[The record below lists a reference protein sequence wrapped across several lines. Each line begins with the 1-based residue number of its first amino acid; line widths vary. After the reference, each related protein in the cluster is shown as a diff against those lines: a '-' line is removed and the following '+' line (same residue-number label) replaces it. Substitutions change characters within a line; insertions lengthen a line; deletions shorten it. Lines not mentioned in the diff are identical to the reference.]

1 MAKRY
6 HINELIAMNR
16 LDIMQIPKGVL
27 EVEFADKTVNTTS
40 RRIILSWHFWKL
52 LRAFPVTEPI
62 PSKLLLGPGRLTK
75 GDELKLCERVIWFTH
90 RNSEA
95 YREELK
101 MLANGEEPVERLIWR
116 IAEASYRAINE
127 IHNFTVTDISNYGTT
142 SDLED
147 LMQIC
152 GSQLV
157 IDLKEQLRRGEIDF
171 PEANALVSEYI
182 TSDAVE
188 LRYNGLA
195 MMARANLLSSKQL
208 YQMVL
213 SRGYAESVN
222 GEVFKEPIYNSFTDG
237 MNNLYDSLTES
248 RSAAKSLYM
257 NDGPLKQSEYLNRR
271 LQLLVSII
279 HSASGHD
286 CGTRDTLSWLVD
298 KGDHAALEGR
308 FHFVDMAG
316 APYCPKPDD
325 TYYVED
331 PTRPCDMTVVN
342 THNISLNKAVCKLV
356 PYEKN
361 EAFEG
366 QVIYLRSITLCR
378 NHNPST
384 VCETCMGHVVKSFV
398 PTTNIGHFLAIGPIS
413 QLSQLILSTK
423 HVDTSSG
430 SEYLYL
436 SDGARGWLKLDTQ
449 NPSKVI
455 MKRRSPK
462 GNYRLLMAIDDLPGL
477 NTIRHTDAPEQLMA
491 HRLSRV
497 KEIKIGELDA
507 NGEVRRDYT
516 GISTVVG
523 GAGAALSVDV
533 IVAMKRNGWRERGDV
548 IEVDLLDFN
557 DRVLLVTPS
566 RTEDM
571 LTYQKRVKGFLFG
584 SQGRR
589 DAKGDSIVSY
599 NAPAPAVNALYG
611 LLRERIKNVSL
622 LQAEIFVKACMTVNG
637 SMGNYNLPRG
647 GEPFE
652 FKAVHSILM
661 NRSISAALAYESQ
674 KMMIKS
680 PSTYINHDRHAHGL
694 DAML

>member
-6 HINELIAMNR
+6 HINDLIAMNR
-16 LDIMQIPKGVL
+16 LDIMKIPKGRID
-27 EVEFADKTVNTTS
+27 VEFADGVKNTTS

-52 LRAFPVTEPI
+52 LRTFPVTEPI
-62 PSKLLLGPGRLTK
+62 PSSLMIPPTRLTK

-95 YREELK
+95 YRQELE
-101 MLANGEEPVERLIWR
+101 MLDNGQEPLERLIWR
-116 IAEASYRAINE
+116 IAEASYRVIND

-152 GSQLV
+152 GSPLV
-157 IDLKEQLRRGEIDF
+157 IELKEKLRKGEIDF
-171 PEANALVSEYI
+171 PEANEMVSVYI

-213 SRGYAESVN
+213 ARGYAESVN

-257 NDGPLKQSEYLNRR
+257 NDNPLKQSEYLNRR
-271 LQLLVSII
+271 LQLLVSTI
-279 HSASGHD
+279 HSYQGRD
-286 CGTRDTLSWLVD
+286 CGTRSTLSWLVD
-298 KGDHAALEGR
+298 KGDHNALMGR
-308 FHFVDMAG
+308 FHFVDMQG
-316 APYCPKPDD
+316 KPYNPRP
-325 TYYVED
+325 ED
-331 PTRPCDMTVVN
+331 PYYIEDHTRPPGMAIVSNTPDM
-342 THNISLNKAVCKLV
+342 LNKAVCKLV
-356 PYEKN
+356 PYEKD
-361 EAFEG
+361 ESLEG

-384 VCETCMGHVVKSFV
+384 VCETCAGHIVKSFV

-430 SEYLYL
+430 SEYLFL
-436 SDGARGWLKLDTQ
+436 SESARPWLKLDTQ

-455 MKRRSPK
+455 LKRKSPK
-462 GNYRLLMAIDDLPGL
+462 GNYRLVMALDDLPGL
-477 NTIRHTDAPEQLMA
+477 NTIRHTDNPEQLMA
-491 HRLSRV
+491 HRLTRV
-497 KEIKIGELDA
+497 KEIQIGELDA
-507 NGEVRRDYT
+507 NGEVRRGYT
-516 GISTVVG
+516 GITTVVG

-533 IVAMKRNGWRERGDV
+533 ISTMKRNGWREKGDT
-548 IEVDLLDFN
+548 IEVDLMDFN
-557 DRVLLVTPS
+557 DRPLLITPS

-589 DAKGDSIVSY
+589 DAKGDSIVNYRS
-599 NAPAPAVNALYG
+599 PEPAVNALYG

-622 LQAEIFVKACMTVNG
+622 LQAEIFVKACMTVRG
-637 SMGNYNLPRG
+637 SAGNYNLPRG

-652 FKAVHSILM
+652 FMAVHSILM

-674 KMMIKS
+674 KAMIKS
-680 PSTYINHDRHAHGL
+680 PSTYINHNRHAHGL